1 MRRKLSPA
9 RTRFAALLLAV
20 GAALAPVLATA
31 TEVPPPG
38 LSRPGISGWH
48 RAEKTGC
55 LVWNEMPQPDEVVH
69 WTGACVNGLA
79 EGAGQVRWVFG
90 GQEECYLGTMK
101 AGRAH
106 GRGVY
111 VWARGEH
118 YEGEM
123 INGVQ
128 TGRLIRRWYEG
139 ERYEGD
145 YVENRRTGRGIAVHA
160 NGERYEG
167 GFKDGY
173 RHGEGTLTLPN
184 GERFVGTFDMGARGH
199 GVVIPADPT
208 KKHAAPDLRTAS
220 DGCDVTS

>member
-1 MRRKLSPA
+1 MKRRSCLD
-9 RTRFAALLLAV
+9 RLNGFAIAGALVVFASV
-20 GAALAPVLATA
+20 AAASE

-38 LSRPGISGWH
+38 LAKPGISGWH

-55 LVWNEMPQPDEVVH
+55 LVWNEMPQPDEAAH
-69 WTGACVNGLA
+69 WSGACVDGFV
-79 EGAGQVRWVFG
+79 EGPGQLRWVFN

-118 YEGEM
+118 YEAETVE
-123 INGVQ
+123 GVP
-128 TGRLIRRWYEG
+128 TGRLVKRWYEG

-145 YVENRRTGRGIAVHA
+145 YVANKRTGRGIAVHA

-167 GFKDGY
+167 EFKDGY
-173 RHGEGTLTLPN
+173 RHGKGTLTLPN
-184 GERFVGTFDMGARGH
+184 GERFVGEFDMGNRRNGI
-199 GVVIPADPT
+199 VIPADPAS
-208 KKHAAPDLRTAS
+208 KHAAPDLRTAT